1 MNPFDIPDEFQHWS
15 PEAEGGVI
23 GGLLVGGA
31 EAFDAVADILATGD
45 FHGTLNAAAFA
56 AVQALVLAGREVDL
70 LAVYE
75 ELQRTGSGEGVDLQ
89 RLHEFTHH
97 FVGARVL
104 RQHAQLVAERAA
116 SRSLQRAADDVR
128 NIAADVAVPVADR
141 LSQSQARLEQVQQ
154 VKGKA
159 DPQKVETFVAGFID
173 RLQAMADGRT
183 QPGIPTQIP
192 ALDSMLGGGL
202 KPGKQIIVAARP
214 SVGKSSLA
222 QQICLNVARQ
232 GHAAAL
238 FSMEMGCEELTDRAV
253 ANIGRVPLDGIATGK
268 LDGDQWGRVSDAIE
282 GMRDLPL
289 FLDEQPAMS
298 LGDIVSK
305 ARTLKRKHN
314 LKLLAIDY
322 LQLCASG
329 KAGDSRH
336 HQIEEISRG
345 LKSLAKQ
352 LDITIITLS
361 QLNREVEKRT
371 SGRPVL
377 SDLKES
383 GAIEEDADAVLMLW
397 RHQVGQGSNVIGC
410 GVPKNRQG
418 RVGEFALHFEGAY
431 QRWTESTES
440 LAAPARNNDGGGSR
454 FAKGE
459 F

>member
-1 MNPFDIPDEFQHWS
+1 MIPFDVPDEFVHWS

-31 EAFDAVADILATGD
+31 EAFDAVADLLAPDD
-45 FHGTLNAAAFA
+45 FHGTLHAAAFA
-56 AVQALVLAGREVDL
+56 AVQSLVLAGQAVDL
-70 LAVYE
+70 VAVYE
-75 ELQRTGSGEGVDLQ
+75 ELRRTGTEADLQ

-97 FVGARVL
+97 FVGTRVL
-104 RQHAQLVAERAA
+104 RQHAQLVADRAV

-128 NIAADVAVPVADR
+128 GIAADVATPVADR
-141 LSQSQARLEQVQQ
+141 ISQSQARLERVQQ

-159 DPQKVETFVAGFID
+159 EPQKVETFVVGFLD
-173 RLQAMADGRT
+173 RLQQIADGKV

-192 ALDSMLGGGL
+192 ALDAMFGGGI
-202 KPGKQIIVAARP
+202 KPGKQVIIAARP
-214 SVGKSSLA
+214 SIGKSSLA

-238 FSMEMGCEELTDRAV
+238 FSMEMGCAELTDRAV
-253 ANIGRVPLDGIATGK
+253 ANLGRVALDGIATGK
-268 LDGDQWGRVSDAIE
+268 LDPDQWSRVTDAVE
-282 GMRDLPL
+282 NVRDLPL
-289 FLDEQPAMS
+289 FFDEQPAMS
-298 LGDIVSK
+298 LGDIVAK
-305 ARTLKRKHN
+305 ARALKRKHG

-322 LQLCASG
+322 LQLCSSG
-329 KAGDSRH
+329 KSGDSRH

-352 LDITIITLS
+352 LDITIVTLS

-397 RHQVGQGSNVIGC
+397 RHQVGQSGNVIGC
-410 GVPKNRQG
+410 AVPKNRQG

-440 LAAPARNNDGGGSR
+440 LAAPARNNGGSSR
-454 FAKGE
+454 FTKGE

>member
-1 MNPFDIPDEFQHWS
+1 MNPFDIPEEFQHWS

-31 EAFDAVADILATGD
+31 EAFDAVADILAPGD

-128 NIAADVAVPVADR
+128 SIAADVAVPVADR

-154 VKGKA
+154 AKGKA
-159 DPQKVETFVAGFID
+159 EPQKVETFVAGFID

-202 KPGKQIIVAARP
+202 KPGKQIIIAARP

-268 LDGDQWGRVSDAIE
+268 LDRDQWGRVSDAIE

-305 ARTLKRKHN
+305 ARALKRKHS

-345 LKSLAKQ
+345 LKALAKQ
-352 LDITIITLS
+352 LDITIVTLS

-397 RHQVGQGSNVIGC
+397 RHQAGQGSNVIGC

-418 RVGEFALHFEGAY
+418 RVGEVALHFEGAY

>member
-1 MNPFDIPDEFQHWS
+1 MSPFDIPEEFQHWS

-31 EAFDAVADILATGD
+31 EAFDAVADILAPGD
-45 FHGTLNAAAFA
+45 FYGTLHAASFA
-56 AVQALVLAGREVDL
+56 AVQSLTLAGSPVDL
-70 LAVYE
+70 VAVYAE
-75 ELQRTGSGEGVDLQ
+75 MQRAGSGQGVDLQ
-89 RLHEFTHH
+89 QLHEFTHH
-97 FVGARVL
+97 YVGARNM
-104 RQHAQLVAERAA
+104 RHHAQLVADSAA
-116 SRSLQRAADDVR
+116 SRALQQAAEDVR
-128 NIAADVAVPVADR
+128 SIVRDAAVPVADR
-141 LSQSQARLEQVQQ
+141 LSQSQARLEKVQQ
-154 VKGKA
+154 PKGKA
-159 DPQKVETFVAGFID
+159 EPQKVETFVAGFID

-183 QPGIPTQIP
+183 QPGIPTQIYG
-192 ALDSMLGGGL
+192 LDSMLGGGL
-202 KPGKQIIVAARP
+202 KPGKQIIIAARP

-222 QQICLNVARQ
+222 QQICLNVAKD

-268 LDGDQWGRVSDAIE
+268 LDRDQWSRVSDAIE

-305 ARTLKRKHN
+305 ARAIKRKHG

-322 LQLCASG
+322 LQLCSSG
-329 KAGDSRH
+329 KAGESRH

-345 LKSLAKQ
+345 LKALAKQ

-383 GAIEEDADAVLMLW
+383 GAIEEDADVVLMLW
-397 RHQVGQGSNVIGC
+397 RHQVGQGGNVIGC
-410 GVPKNRQG
+410 AMPKNRQG

-431 QRWTESTES
+431 QRWTQSTES
-440 LAAPARNNDGGGSR
+440 LAAPARNNGGGSR
-454 FAKGE
+454 LAKGE

>member
-1 MNPFDIPDEFQHWS
+1 MNLHDIPEEFQHWF

-23 GGLLVGGA
+23 GGLLAGGA
-31 EAFDAVADILATGD
+31 EAFDAVADLLAPGD
-45 FHGTLNAAAFA
+45 FYGTLQAAAFA
-56 AVQALVLAGREVDL
+56 AVQSLVLAGNPVDL
-70 LAVYE
+70 VAVYA
-75 ELQRTGSGEGVDLQ
+75 ELQRTGGSEGLDLQ

-97 FVGARVL
+97 FVGIRTL
-104 RQHAQLVAERAA
+104 RYHAQLVADSAA
-116 SRSLQRAADDVR
+116 SRALQQAGEDVR
-128 NIAADVAVPVADR
+128 SISADVSVAVADR
-141 LSQSQARLEQVQQ
+141 LSQAQARLEKVQQ
-154 VKGKA
+154 PKGKA
-159 DPQKVETFVAGFID
+159 EPQKVEIFVAGFLD
-173 RLQAMADGRT
+173 RLQDIADGKV

-202 KPGKQIIVAARP
+202 KPGKQIIIAARP

-238 FSMEMGCEELTDRAV
+238 FSMEMGCAELTDRAV
-253 ANIGRVPLDGIATGK
+253 ANLGRVPLDGIATGT
-268 LDGDQWGRVSDAIE
+268 LDNDQWGRVSEAVED
-282 GMRDLPL
+282 MRDLPL

-305 ARTLKRKHN
+305 ARALKRKHG

-329 KAGDSRH
+329 KTGDSRH

-345 LKSLAKQ
+345 LKALAKQ
-352 LDITIITLS
+352 LDITIVTLS

-410 GVPKNRQG
+410 ALPKNRQG

-454 FAKGE
+454 YAKGE

>member
-1 MNPFDIPDEFQHWS
+1 MIPFDVPDEFVHWS
-15 PEAEGGVI
+15 PEAEGGVV

-31 EAFDAVADILATGD
+31 EAFDAVADLLAPDD
-45 FHGTLNAAAFA
+45 FHGTLHAAAFA
-56 AVQALVLAGREVDL
+56 AVQSLVLAGQAVDL
-70 LAVYE
+70 VAVYE
-75 ELQRTGSGEGVDLQ
+75 ELRRTGTEADLQ

-97 FVGARVL
+97 FVGTRVL
-104 RQHAQLVAERAA
+104 RQHAQLVADRAV

-128 NIAADVAVPVADR
+128 GIAADVATPVADR
-141 LSQSQARLEQVQQ
+141 ISQSQARLERVQQ

-159 DPQKVETFVAGFID
+159 EPQKVETFVVGFLD
-173 RLQAMADGRT
+173 RLQQIADGKV

-192 ALDSMLGGGL
+192 ALDAMFGGGL
-202 KPGKQIIVAARP
+202 KPGKQVIIAARP

-222 QQICLNVARQ
+222 QQICINVARQ

-238 FSMEMGCEELTDRAV
+238 FSMEMGCAELTDRAV
-253 ANIGRVPLDGIATGK
+253 ANLGRVALDGIATGQ
-268 LDGDQWGRVSDAIE
+268 LDPDQWGRVTDAVE
-282 GMRDLPL
+282 NMRDLPL
-289 FLDEQPAMS
+289 FFDEQPAMS
-298 LGDIVSK
+298 LGDIVAK
-305 ARTLKRKHN
+305 ARALKRKHG

-322 LQLCASG
+322 LQLCSSG

-352 LDITIITLS
+352 LDITVITLS

-397 RHQVGQGSNVIGC
+397 RHQSGDAGNVIGC
-410 GVPKNRQG
+410 AVPKNRQG

-431 QRWTESTES
+431 QRWTESTVS
-440 LAAPARNNDGGGSR
+440 LAAPAKTGGGSR
-454 FAKGE
+454 FAREE

>member
-1 MNPFDIPDEFQHWS
+1 MNPFDIPEEFQHWS

-23 GGLLVGGA
+23 GGLLFAGA
-31 EAFDAVADILATGD
+31 EGYDAVADLLAPGD
-45 FHGTLNAAAFA
+45 FHGTLQAAAFA
-56 AVQALVLAGREVDL
+56 AVQSLVLAGSPVDVI
-70 LAVYE
+70 AVFT
-75 ELQRTGSGEGVDLQ
+75 ELQSAGTGQGADLQ

-97 FVGARVL
+97 HVSMRSL
-104 RQHAQLVAERAA
+104 RHHAQQVADTAA
-116 SRSLQRAADDVR
+116 SRALVAAAADVR
-128 NIAADVAVPVADR
+128 DIAADHSVPVADR
-141 LSQSQARLEQVQQ
+141 LSQSQARLEKVQQ
-154 VKGKA
+154 SKGKA
-159 DPQKVETFVAGFID
+159 EPQKVETFVAGFLD
-173 RLQAMADGRT
+173 RLQDMADGKV

-202 KPGKQIIVAARP
+202 KPGKQIIIAARP

-238 FSMEMGCEELTDRAV
+238 FSMEMGCAELTDRAV
-253 ANIGRVPLDGIATGK
+253 ANLGRVPLDGIATGK
-268 LDGDQWGRVSDAIE
+268 LEGDQWNRVTE
-282 GMRDLPL
+282 GVEQLRDLPF
-289 FLDEQPAMS
+289 FLDEQPALS
-298 LGDIVSK
+298 LGDIVAK
-305 ARTLKRKHN
+305 ARALKRKHG
-314 LKLLAIDY
+314 LKVLAIDY

-345 LKSLAKQ
+345 LKALAKQ
-352 LDITIITLS
+352 LDITIVTLS

-397 RHQVGQGSNVIGC
+397 RHQVGQGGNVIGC

-440 LAAPARNNDGGGSR
+440 LAAPARGNSGAGSR
-454 FAKGE
+454 FSRGE

>member
-1 MNPFDIPDEFQHWS
+1 MNLHDIPEEFQHWS

-23 GGLLVGGA
+23 GGLLMGGA
-31 EAFDAVADILATGD
+31 DAFDAVADLLTSAD
-45 FHGTLNAAAFA
+45 FHGALHAVTFA
-56 AVQALVLAGREVDL
+56 AVQALVMAGNPVDL
-70 LAVYE
+70 VAVFAE
-75 ELQRTGSGEGVDLQ
+75 VQRTGAAEDVSLP

-97 FVGARVL
+97 YVGMRAL
-104 RQHAQLVAERAA
+104 RHHAQLVADRAA
-116 SRSLQRAADDVR
+116 SRSLIRAADDVHS
-128 NIAADVAVPVADR
+128 IASDVSVAVADR
-141 LSQSQARLEQVQQ
+141 LSQSQARLEKVQQ
-154 VKGKA
+154 PKGKA
-159 DPQKVETFVAGFID
+159 EPQKVEAYVAGFLD
-173 RLQAMADGRT
+173 RLQDMADGKV
-183 QPGIPTQIP
+183 QPGIQTQLP
-192 ALDSMLGGGL
+192 SLDSMLGGGL
-202 KPGKQIIVAARP
+202 KPGKQIIIAARP

-238 FSMEMGCEELTDRAV
+238 FSMEMGCAELTDRAM
-253 ANIGRVPLDGIATGK
+253 ANLGRVPLDGIATGK
-268 LDGDQWGRVSDAIE
+268 LEADQWGRVTEAVE
-282 GMRDLPL
+282 NMRDLPL
-289 FLDEQPAMS
+289 FFDEQPAMS
-298 LGDIVSK
+298 LGDIAAK
-305 ARTLKRKHN
+305 ARGLKRKHN

-322 LQLCASG
+322 LQLCSSG

-345 LKSLAKQ
+345 LKALAKQ
-352 LDITIITLS
+352 LDITIVTLS

-397 RHQVGQGSNVIGC
+397 RHQVGQGGNVIGC
-410 GVPKNRQG
+410 AVPKNRQG
-418 RVGEFALHFEGAY
+418 RVGEVALHFEGAY

>member
-1 MNPFDIPDEFQHWS
+1 MSPFDIPDEFQHWS

-31 EAFDAVADILATGD
+31 EAFDAVADILTPGD
-45 FHGTLNAAAFA
+45 FYGTLNAAAFA

-70 LAVYE
+70 LAVHE

-97 FVGARVL
+97 FVGVRVL
-104 RQHAQLVAERAA
+104 RQHAQMVADRAA

-128 NIAADVAVPVADR
+128 SIAADVAVPVADR

-159 DPQKVETFVAGFID
+159 EPQKVETFVAGFID

-202 KPGKQIIVAARP
+202 KPGKQIIIAARP

-268 LDGDQWGRVSDAIE
+268 LDGDQWSRVSDAIE
-282 GMRDLPL
+282 GVRDLPL

-305 ARTLKRKHN
+305 ARALKRKHN

-410 GVPKNRQG
+410 AVPKNRQG